1 MDSQS
6 VSPLKENARRI
17 LWLRAIAMPAPAAV
31 LVLASLVYAI
41 PAPLTQLLIIIGVL
55 ILVDTWTWWRLRQPR
70 PFGSGAFFVQM
81 LIDIVALTG
90 TLYYTGGA
98 SNPFALFFL
107 LPVMITATVLPKAYT
122 WAIVGISILC
132 YTGLMISAR
141 PLAVLQPGNSQEI
154 FDLHV
159 VGMWLGFVL
168 ISVLVAHF
176 VANMGTTLRA
186 SDRRLARLREQALQ
200 DEQLRSLATLAA
212 GAAHEISTPLN
223 TMRLI
228 VEEIHGDLPSEGFSG
243 IHDQLRTL
251 QEQIDRCK
259 DALSVVSKSAGTG
272 QSADLRAERPEDFLA
287 RITSRLRNLRPDT
300 RLELELTGP
309 RPGPLL
315 AIERTLDQAMTN
327 LIDNALDVSPRD
339 VRIEGDWDEQ
349 CLQIRV
355 LDRGPGPEQIDTPT
369 NPGDGLG
376 VGLIITRAI
385 IDQLDGRLEFEARTG
400 GGTIAIVMLPLNRLH
415 AHG

>member
-1 MDSQS
+1 MTTRPVAPEPVDVQG
-6 VSPLKENARRI
+6 VSPLKENAQRI

-41 PAPLTQLLIIIGVL
+41 PAPLTQLLVIIGVL
-55 ILVDTWTWWRLRQPR
+55 ILVDPWTWWRLRQPR
-70 PFGSGAFFVQM
+70 PFGHGAFFAQM
-81 LIDIVALTG
+81 LIDVVALTG

-132 YTGLMISAR
+132 YTGLMVSAR
-141 PLAVLQPGNSQEI
+141 PLAVLQPGNNQEI

-168 ISVLVAHF
+168 IAVLVAHF
-176 VANMGTTLRA
+176 VANMGATLRA

-228 VEEIHGDLPSEGFSG
+228 VEEVCAELPVDGFPE

-251 QEQIDRCK
+251 QGQIDRCK
-259 DALSVVSKSAGTG
+259 DALSVVSKSAGTD
-272 QSADLRAERPEDFLA
+272 QSASLRAERPEDFLG
-287 RITSRLRNLRPDT
+287 RIAAQFRNLRPDT
-300 RLELELTGP
+300 RLTLEIDGP
-309 RPGPLL
+309 QPGPLL
-315 AIERTLDQAMTN
+315 AIERTLDQAVTN
-327 LIDNALDVSPRD
+327 LIDNALNVSPRD
-339 VRIEGDWDEQ
+339 VR
-349 CLQIRV
+349 
-355 LDRGPGPEQIDTPT
+355 
-369 NPGDGLG
+369 
-376 VGLIITRAI
+376 
-385 IDQLDGRLEFEARTG
+385 
-400 GGTIAIVMLPLNRLH
+400 
-415 AHG
+415 